1 MNASQRSALGGGLI
15 LILIGALLLL
25 GQLVP
30 GIWSW
35 VGEASWPL
43 IIVGVGL
50 LLLII
55 GVLVNA
61 PGMAIPACI
70 VGGIGLLLYWQ
81 NRTGNWESWAYAW
94 ALIPGFVGIGTIVMG
109 LWERKGSDVRG
120 GLWLVLISA
129 IMFVIFGALLGGLFG
144 GSLGFLGR
152 WWPVLLILI
161 GVLSLVDYFARS
173 RRAA

>member
-1 MNASQRSALGGGLI
+1 MNSSQRSALGGGLI

-43 IIVGVGL
+43 IIVGAGL

-55 GVLVNA
+55 GVLASA

-94 ALIPGFVGIGTIVMG
+94 ALIAPLSVGVG
-109 LWERKGSDVRG
+109 L
-120 GLWLVLISA
+120 
-129 IMFVIFGALLGGLFG
+129 
-144 GSLGFLGR
+144 
-152 WWPVLLILI
+152 
-161 GVLSLVDYFARS
+161 
-173 RRAA
+173 